1 MYTFLSIEKK
11 IHFERIYKMSDAE
24 ANRPQFGVERVI
36 SLLKNKIHEVLDMQ
50 RKNIVY
56 LRKKHEGSTS
66 VGDLWNTDVTLSPI
80 KDFEAS

>member
-1 MYTFLSIEKK
+1 
-11 IHFERIYKMSDAE
+11 MSDAE

-66 VGDLWNTDVTLSPI
+66 VGDL
-80 KDFEAS
+80 